1 MEEFAEG
8 EGSPCSRGQDQVR
21 CLPAMLRQVLSTLGS
36 QEVEALKGGDQR
48 SKGEHRD
55 LQVRGLR
62 QRPLLSR
69 GAAEA

>member
-1 MEEFAEG
+1 MEEFGEG
-8 EGSPCSRGQDQVR
+8 EGSPCYREQDQVR
-21 CLPAMLRQVLSTLGS
+21 CLPAMLRQVLGTLGS
-36 QEVEALKGGDQR
+36 QEVKAFKGGDQR